1 MSQALVDLSARV
13 GKRGGDKIVVKI
25 MWDRGAFEQL
35 VRYVGFFPIPSEL
48 RADLVSIWQ
57 QPRVRLGGDVGR
69 ARLAREECRPEP
81 LARGHQ
87 LPQTLTRY
95 ARY

>member
-35 VRYVGFFPIPSEL
+35 VRYVGFFPIASEL
-48 RADLVSIWQ
+48 RADLV
-57 QPRVRLGGDVGR
+57 
-69 ARLAREECRPEP
+69 
-81 LARGHQ
+81 
-87 LPQTLTRY
+87 
-95 ARY
+95 